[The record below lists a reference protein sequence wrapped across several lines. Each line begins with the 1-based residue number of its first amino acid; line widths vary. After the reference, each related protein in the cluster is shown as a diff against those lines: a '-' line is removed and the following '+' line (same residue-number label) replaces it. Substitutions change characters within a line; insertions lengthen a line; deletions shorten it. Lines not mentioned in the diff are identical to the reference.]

1 MASNSEVGH
10 AKNIANLNLL
20 NTHIVALGGR
30 YQPSN
35 RLLELSNLQEVYGT
49 AYTEQQAVN
58 TTLAPYTIAVDDR
71 EAIFVPL
78 NRQLTK
84 LRKAYKSTK
93 DVKQPQMEDFMTIV
107 RKLKGKKKYQQPGK
121 STDTD
126 ADEINHSVSQLS
138 YDQRTN
144 NMEPLISLLENTPN
158 YSPNEEEYKI
168 TTWADRKVL
177 MLKSTQRVADTF
189 IPLNK
194 ARAKRNEIVYN
205 RENNLVDL
213 ANAAKD
219 YLFSILDVDSV
230 EYKAIARI
238 RFKKR

>member
-1 MASNSEVGH
+1 MASTSEVGH

-20 NTHIVALGGR
+20 NTHIAALGGI

-35 RLLELSNLQEVYGT
+35 NLLELSNLQEVYNS
-49 AYTEQQAVN
+49 AYIEQQAVN
-58 TTLAPYTIAVDDR
+58 TNLAPYTIAVDDR
-71 EAIFVPL
+71 EAIFSPL
-78 NRQLTK
+78 SRQLTK

-107 RKLKGKKKYQQPGK
+107 RKLKGKKKYQKPAE
-121 STDTD
+121 STDSA

-144 NMEPLISLLENTPN
+144 NMDPLISLLENTPN
-158 YSPNEEEYKI
+158 YNPNEEEYKI
-168 TTWADRKVL
+168 PTWTNRKAL
-177 MLKSTQRVADTF
+177 MLRTTQRVADTF

-194 ARAKRNEIVYN
+194 ARGRRNTIVYN
-205 RENNLVDL
+205 REDNLVDL

-230 EYKAIARI
+230 DYKAIARI
-238 RFKKR
+238 KFKKR